1 MKILNI
7 ILCIILLISAKKGI
21 PMVIVGFSVLYWA
34 YGLYFYINPGI

>member
-1 MKILNI
+1 MFYNFILF
-7 ILCIILLISAKKGI
+7 ISAKKGI